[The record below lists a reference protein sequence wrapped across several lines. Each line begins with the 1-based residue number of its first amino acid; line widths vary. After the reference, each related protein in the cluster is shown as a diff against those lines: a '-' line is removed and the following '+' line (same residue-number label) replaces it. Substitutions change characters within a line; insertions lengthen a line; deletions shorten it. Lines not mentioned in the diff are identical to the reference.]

1 MRFLPLAALL
11 LAATPAS
18 AAFDEAERQEIRDEI
33 RAYLLENPDILTEMV
48 RLLEAEQAGAQA
60 AADEELIVQHH
71 DAIFEDGFSH
81 VGGNPEGDVTMV
93 EFLDYQCGFCRR
105 AHPEVQT
112 LLESDGDIRFITK
125 EFPILG
131 PGSELASRAAIA
143 TLITEGPE
151 AYRKLSDAL
160 ITREGEITGTSLEAV
175 FETTGIDAEAVRAE
189 MDSDE
194 VTRRIAQTH
203 ALARELR
210 IQGTPT
216 FVIGDR
222 MVRGYLPLEEME
234 AAVEAA
240 REG

>member
-11 LAATPAS
+11 FAATPA
-18 AAFDEAERQEIRDEI
+18 AAEFDEAERQAIRDEV
-33 RAYLLENPDILTEMV
+33 RAYLLENPGILSEMV

-60 AADEELIVQHH
+60 VADEELIARHH
-71 DAIFEDGFSH
+71 DAIFDDGFSH
-81 VGGNPEGDVTMV
+81 VGGNPEGDVTVV

-112 LLESDGDIRFITK
+112 LLEQDGNIRFITK

-131 PGSELASRAAIA
+131 PGSELASRAAVA

-151 AYRKLSDAL
+151 AYRELRDAL
-160 ITREGEITGTSLEAV
+160 MTREGEITETSLDAILE
-175 FETTGIDAEAVRAE
+175 ETGIDAETVRAE
-189 MDSDE
+189 MNSDE
-194 VTRRIAQTH
+194 VTRRIAETH
-203 ALARELR
+203 MLARELG

-234 AAVEAA
+234 NVVEAA
-240 REG
+240 RAG

>member
-11 LAATPAS
+11 LAATPAV
-18 AAFDEAERQEIRDEI
+18 AAFDEAERQAIRDEI
-33 RAYLLENPDILTEMV
+33 RAYLLENPAILTEMIG
-48 RLLEAEQAGAQA
+48 LLEAEQAGAQA
-60 AADEELIVQHH
+60 EADEELIARHH
-71 DAIFEDGFSH
+71 EAIFDDGFSH

-105 AHPEVQT
+105 AHPEVQA
-112 LLESDGDIRFITK
+112 LLEQDGNIRLVTK

-143 TLITEGPE
+143 TLIAEGPE
-151 AYRKLSDAL
+151 AYRELGDAL
-160 ITREGEITGTSLEAV
+160 MTREGEITEAGLDAL
-175 FETTGIDAEAVRAE
+175 FEETGIDAETVRAE

-194 VTRRIAQTH
+194 VTRRIAEAH
-203 ALARELR
+203 VLARALG

-234 AAVEAA
+234 NVVEAA

>member
-11 LAATPAS
+11 LAATPA
-18 AAFDEAERQEIRDEI
+18 AAEFDAAERQAIRDEV
-33 RAYLLENPDILTEMV
+33 RAYLLENPGILSEMV

-60 AADEELIVQHH
+60 MADEQLVASHH
-71 DAIFEDGFSH
+71 DAIFDDGFSH
-81 VGGNPEGDVTMV
+81 VGGNPDGDVTVV

-105 AHPEVQT
+105 AHPEVQE
-112 LLESDGDIRFITK
+112 LLERDGNIRLITK

-143 TLITEGPE
+143 TLIAEGPE
-151 AYRKLSDAL
+151 AYRELGNAL
-160 ITREGEITGTSLEAV
+160 MTREGQITDASLDAILEEA
-175 FETTGIDAEAVRAE
+175 GIDAEAVRAE
-189 MDSDE
+189 MDSEE
-194 VTRRIAQTH
+194 VSRRIAETH
-203 ALARELR
+203 ILARALGIE
-210 IQGTPT
+210 GTPT

-234 AAVEAA
+234 NVVEQA